1 MVATETETPRS
12 FSNISECSRRVAA
25 VSFSSSWPHKALRW
39 SGSSTIFEVR
49 PGEGFGAI
57 SWPEAFRGT

>member
-1 MVATETETPRS
+1 MVATETEIPHS
-12 FSNISECSRRVAA
+12 SSNISECSRRVA